1 MRIFVGIALVA
12 LALATAGC
20 GSDDSEPEPSS
31 ALPQGSESVE
41 LDPADFSA
49 EIDNPYWPMRVGS
62 TWVYREVDPEG
73 GSLRV
78 EVTVTKK
85 TKTIDGIEARVVHDV
100 VTEDGEVIED
110 TFDWYAQD
118 KDGNIWYLGEDTKE
132 FENGKV
138 VTTEGSWEHGVD
150 GAQAGIL
157 LPAEPKVGLTYRQEY
172 YEGEAEDGAEVL
184 GVDEQVTVP
193 FGTFRQCLKTK
204 DFTPLEPDVLEHKY
218 YANGMGPVLA
228 VAVRG
233 GGGREELIAFRN

>member
-1 MRIFVGIALVA
+1 MRTFVTTAIAAVALVA
-12 LALATAGC
+12 AGC
-20 GSDDSEPEPSS
+20 GSDDAPPSS
-31 ALPQGSESVE
+31 SLPQGSEPVE
-41 LDPADFSA
+41 RDPADFTA

-73 GSLRV
+73 GSQRV

-85 TKTIDGIEARVVHDV
+85 TKKIDGIEARVVHDV

-150 GAQAGIL
+150 GAQAGVL
-157 LPAEPKVGLTYRQEY
+157 LPAEPRVGLTYRQEY
-172 YEGEAEDGAEVL
+172 YEGEAEDRAEVL
-184 GVDEQVTVP
+184 SLDERVQVP
-193 FGTFRQCLKTK
+193 FGMFQQCLKTK
-204 DFTPLEPDVLEHKY
+204 DTTPLEPDVLEHKF
-218 YANGMGPVLA
+218 YAKGMGPVLA
-228 VAVRG
+228 VAVSG
-233 GGGREELIAFRN
+233 GGGREELVAFTQR